1 MPNATQICI
10 REVLAKFDA
19 DFASTA
25 QAAENGEYAL
35 WVGSGISRQ
44 APSLGGLIERAFEFL
59 RQRAIDPAFA
69 AEFAPAL
76 DEAVTLSGFDPVQLQ
91 PQCGAAFATWPEKE
105 EIVDKL
111 WNQYSELLDIRVT
124 GKPSDYI
131 LWDAIDIRTA
141 FSAPGPPAAT
151 HLCIAVL
158 VMEGAVKTIAS
169 SNWDGYIEDAV
180 HRLSNGSPGVLQ
192 VVVDPNHLRE
202 APGQAKLLKFH
213 GCVVYAAKEPAVF
226 RKYLTG
232 SRTQITEWPD
242 NAEFKSMVH
251 AVIDVATNQ
260 KTMVMGLSIQDFN
273 LQTVFSKAKQVNPWP
288 WPCAPHA
295 PGHVFCGEDI
305 TKGQGNVLKIVYG
318 AVYDT
323 AADDIK
329 LASHMRAWAEQVLL
343 ALVLRVLAEKLCRLM
358 QALLTSLYL
367 DAWIPAAIAS
377 MKDLRDSVADLAV
390 PDRTAFVNAAIS
402 FWSRLLA
409 VFRGGRLPATQEIYE
424 VLSSY
429 SPAAVLGDA
438 NAAAVGLG
446 RLGLILVALHNGM
459 TNGDWKLKV
468 PADGALASGSIT
480 AISSRTGASDRPL
493 FLVKSAT
500 EAIALEQNGAF
511 SKGNAVVIHADQ
523 AFEML
528 TLKKSAR
535 KPTSAPGRTG
545 RVQTRHVSFGGILSR
560 ASDALGLQ
568 AQLTADMM
576 L

>member
-1 MPNATQICI
+1 MPDATHISV

-25 QAAENGEYAL
+25 QAAENGEFAL

-59 RQRAIDPAFA
+59 RQRAIDPADA
-69 AEFAPAL
+69 AEFAPTL
-76 DEAVTLSGFDPVQLQ
+76 DEAVTLAGFDPAKLQ
-91 PQCGAAFATWPEKE
+91 PQYGTAFETWPEKKD
-105 EIVDKL
+105 IVDKL
-111 WNQYSELLDIRVT
+111 WNQYSDLLDIRVT

-131 LWDAIDIRTA
+131 LWDAIDIRAA
-141 FSAPGPPAAT
+141 FSASGPPAAT

-158 VMEGAVKTIAS
+158 VMEGAVKAIAS
-169 SNWDGYIEDAV
+169 GNWDGYIEDAV

-192 VVVDPNHLRE
+192 VVVDPDHLRE

-213 GCVVYAAKEPAVF
+213 GCVVYAAKEPTVF

-232 SRTQITEWPD
+232 SRTQITGWPD
-242 NAEFKSMVH
+242 NAEFKSMVG

-288 WPCAPHA
+288 WPCSPHA

-323 AADDIK
+323 AANDIK
-329 LASHMRAWAEQVLL
+329 AASHMRAWAEQVLL
-343 ALVLRVLAEKLCRLM
+343 ALVLRVLTEKLCRLM
-358 QALLTSLYL
+358 QALLTSLHL
-367 DAWIPAAIAS
+367 DAWIPSAIAS
-377 MKDLRDSVADLAV
+377 IKDLRDSVADLAV

-402 FWSRLLA
+402 FWSRFLA
-409 VFRGGRLPATQEIYE
+409 VFRVGQLSPTPDTYE

-438 NAAAVGLG
+438 NAVAAGLG
-446 RLGLILVALHNGM
+446 RLGLILVALHNGV
-459 TNGDWKLKV
+459 TNGDWKLKL
-468 PADGALASGSIT
+468 PADGALASGTIT
-480 AISSRTGASDRPL
+480 AIASRTGASDRPL
-493 FLVKSAT
+493 FVVRSAT
-500 EAIALEQNGAF
+500 EAIVLEQNGAF

-523 AFEML
+523 TWETL
-528 TLKKSAR
+528 TRKKSAR
-535 KPTSAPGRTG
+535 KPTSAPGRIG

-560 ASDALGLQ
+560 ASDALVLQ
-568 AQLTADMM
+568 TQLTAEMM